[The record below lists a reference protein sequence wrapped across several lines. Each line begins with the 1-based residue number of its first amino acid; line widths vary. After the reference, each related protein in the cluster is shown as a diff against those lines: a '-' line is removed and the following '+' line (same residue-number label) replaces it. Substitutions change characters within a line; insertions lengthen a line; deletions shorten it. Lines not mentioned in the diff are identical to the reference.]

1 VILKASENDIN
12 PVGFPM
18 LPFAVLWPLMQY
30 LAVPLIKL
38 IVPWLLERL
47 ARSIRDGVEFTLTD
61 DDIRTAVQR
70 QESAMRSVYRG

>member
-1 VILKASENDIN
+1 MKASENN
-12 PVGFPM
+12 EFNAVGFPM

-38 IVPWLLERL
+38 IVPWLLERI
-47 ARSIRDGVEFTLTD
+47 AASIRDGTEFTLSD
-61 DDIRTAVQR
+61 DDILMAVSR